1 MFASG
6 KTGLSFSGS
15 YENMGPSRGAPA
27 PKTSDLLLIFTR
39 FPVPGKVKTR
49 LIPAFGPEG
58 AARLQFLMTRHLLQQ
73 VREMPPG
80 VRVEVH
86 HDGGTPGLMS
96 ALFGEDVNSVSQAGQ
111 GLGSRMA
118 RALRRGMTQGAGR
131 IVLVGSDCPLIDVPI
146 LNRAFAE
153 LRSHDVVLGPAADGG
168 YYLVGLNSRISG
180 SRLGALFTGI
190 DWGSD
195 RVLVQTRHKA
205 AEQGW
210 TVAQVETLPDIDHP
224 SDVSRV
230 PQTVLSPR
238 AASLSAVIPV
248 LNEAANLGRALQSLS
263 SGTEVEVLVVDG
275 GSRDATVQVAER
287 AGARVLFSQPGRG
300 RQMNVGARAARGE
313 IVFFLHGDSQA
324 PFLYDWYIRQALSLA
339 GVAGGS
345 FSFGVDKPFAGAR
358 LIAAMTNVRSQWLG
372 LPYGDQ
378 GLFVPKPLFLKC
390 GGFRETPLLE
400 DVHLVKAV
408 KARGRVVTLP
418 APVLTSA
425 RRWTRLGPFQT
436 TLINQIIMAGYL
448 LRVPEPHLARLYGRL
463 RALSRQ
469 RGQKPR

>member
-1 MFASG
+1 MA
-6 KTGLSFSGS
+6 L
-15 YENMGPSRGAPA
+15 SRGAPA
-27 PKTSDLLLIFTR
+27 PKTSDLLLVFTR
-39 FPVPGKVKTR
+39 FPDPGKVKTR

-58 AARLQFLMTRHLLQQ
+58 AARLQFLMTRHLLHQ
-73 VREMPPG
+73 VRELPSG

-96 ALFGEDVNSVSQAGQ
+96 ALFGEDVNPVPQTGQ

-118 RALRRGMTQGAGR
+118 LALRRGLDQGAGR
-131 IVLVGSDCPLIDVPI
+131 AVLVGSDCPSIDVRL

-180 SRLGALFTGI
+180 RLGALFTGI

-195 RVLVQTRHKA
+195 RVLTQTRHKA

-224 SDVSRV
+224 GDVSRV

-238 AASLSAVIPV
+238 VASLSVVIPV
-248 LNEAANLGRALQSLS
+248 LNEAANLGPTLQSLS

-287 AGARVLFSQPGRG
+287 AGARVLFSGPGRG
-300 RQMNVGARAARGE
+300 RQMNVGARAAQGAS
-313 IVFFLHGDSQA
+313 VFFLHGDSQA
-324 PFLYDWYIRQALSLA
+324 PFLYDWYIRQALGRA

-345 FSFGVDKPFAGAR
+345 FSFGFEQPFAGAR
-358 LIAAMTNVRSQWLG
+358 LIAAMTNIRSQWLG

-378 GLFVPKPLFLKC
+378 GLFVSKPLFFEC

-400 DVHLVKAV
+400 DVHLVKAM

-425 RRWTRLGPFQT
+425 RRWTRLGLIRT